1 MTAQHADRVRG
12 GHLPGDDAQ
21 VPPGAAVQ
29 FTAARGAEP
38 ARVPSVLYVHKAA
51 HAHQAQLLHGR
62 AGRFVYGGLL
72 SKAFD
77 EFLVTNERLVLQ
89 DECYLDGVAFQTMF
103 QKWSEAGASD
113 EFRYE
118 VDRFKNYRLY

>member
-1 MTAQHADRVRG
+1 M
-12 GHLPGDDAQ
+12 
-21 VPPGAAVQ
+21 PPGTAVQ
-29 FTAARGAEP
+29 SAAARGAEP
-38 ARVPSVLYVHKAA
+38 ARVPSVLYVHQVAYA
-51 HAHQAQLLHGR
+51 DQAQLLHGR
-62 AGRFVYGGLL
+62 AGRFVYGGWL
-72 SKAFD
+72 SKAFE
-77 EFLVTNERLVLQ
+77 EFLVTNECLVLQ